1 MIDRDKTH
9 LERMS
14 DEVEFITKTIDGISK
29 DRFFE
34 DSLLQHGICMSI
46 VTIGEC
52 ANRLSDE
59 FTEKYPE
66 VPWTKVIAVR
76 NMVAHV
82 YWQLDMELVW
92 RAATMSI
99 PELRVFLSK
108 FV

>member
-9 LERMS
+9 LERMM
-14 DEVEFITKTIDGISK
+14 DEVEFITKTISGISK
-29 DRFFE
+29 DTFLG

-46 VTIGEC
+46 ITIGEC
-52 ANRLSDE
+52 ANHLSDE
-59 FTEKYPE
+59 FIDKYNE

-92 RAATMSI
+92 RAATINI
-99 PELRVFLSK
+99 PELRGFLSK